1 MKTSRTSAPSGP
13 QYAECSTPPGRTYA
27 SSGPSSYGAVDD
39 ERLHPLEHDPEL
51 LVRMAV
57 ERHGRARLEADEVQH
72 RGVAEQRLPAHA
84 GGELE
89 CAMASSRTN
98 WAICGAPSLDYR
110 CVAVMIV
117 EQRDYHVYT
126 GKLPELVRLYETE
139 GIPIQQEI
147 LGGLVGAFTTDV
159 GALSTYTTLWR
170 YDSFAE
176 REERRARLQAD
187 ERWKDV
193 PRQGPAAHPHA
204 AEPDPRPDVVLAAAV
219 MGALDGKV
227 AIVTGGAQ
235 GIGAAIAAGLA
246 AEGATRR
253 RRRPRTRRERRRSEA
268 PTSTSDEED
277 VARMVE
283 ETLAR
288 HGRIDILVNNAGL
301 YASLEM
307 RAFTEIPL
315 EEWNRV
321 MEVNVASMFLTCRAV
336 VPVMREQ
343 GGGKIVNIS
352 SGTPFRGVP
361 FLLHYVTSKGAI
373 VALTRAL
380 AKELGKDSIHV
391 NCVAPGFT
399 MSDGVKSHPEVIEKL
414 RDVSVASRT
423 IQRDQVPEDV
433 VGAVVFLCTPAA
445 DFITG
450 QTMVIDGGQ
459 YFH

>member
-1 MKTSRTSAPSGP
+1 
-13 QYAECSTPPGRTYA
+13 
-27 SSGPSSYGAVDD
+27 
-39 ERLHPLEHDPEL
+39 
-51 LVRMAV
+51 
-57 ERHGRARLEADEVQH
+57 
-72 RGVAEQRLPAHA
+72 
-84 GGELE
+84 
-89 CAMASSRTN
+89 
-98 WAICGAPSLDYR
+98 
-110 CVAVMIV
+110 
-117 EQRDYHVYT
+117 
-126 GKLPELVRLYETE
+126 
-139 GIPIQQEI
+139 
-147 LGGLVGAFTTDV
+147 
-159 GALSTYTTLWR
+159 
-170 YDSFAE
+170 
-176 REERRARLQAD
+176 
-187 ERWKDV
+187 
-193 PRQGPAAHPHA
+193 
-204 AEPDPRPDVVLAAAV
+204 
-219 MGALDGKV
+219 MGALDGKI

-246 AEGATRR
+246 GEGAEVVVADLE
-253 RRRPRTRRERRRSEA
+253 PPEGGIEADVSSE
-268 PTSTSDEED
+268 DD
-277 VARMVE
+277 VQRMVGQALE
-283 ETLAR
+283 R
-288 HGRIDILVNNAGL
+288 NGRIDILVNNAGL

-315 EEWNRV
+315 DEWNHV

-380 AKELGKDSIHV
+380 ARELGKDSIHV

-399 MSDGVKSHPEVIEKL
+399 MSEGVKSHPEVIEKL
-414 RDVSVASRT
+414 RDVSIASRA

>member
-1 MKTSRTSAPSGP
+1 MSAL
-13 QYAECSTPPGRTYA
+13 AGR
-27 SSGPSSYGAVDD
+27 
-39 ERLHPLEHDPEL
+39 
-51 LVRMAV
+51 
-57 ERHGRARLEADEVQH
+57 
-72 RGVAEQRLPAHA
+72 
-84 GGELE
+84 
-89 CAMASSRTN
+89 
-98 WAICGAPSLDYR
+98 
-110 CVAVMIV
+110 
-117 EQRDYHVYT
+117 
-126 GKLPELVRLYETE
+126 
-139 GIPIQQEI
+139 
-147 LGGLVGAFTTDV
+147 
-159 GALSTYTTLWR
+159 
-170 YDSFAE
+170 
-176 REERRARLQAD
+176 
-187 ERWKDV
+187 
-193 PRQGPAAHPHA
+193 
-204 AEPDPRPDVVLAAAV
+204 
-219 MGALDGKV
+219 V

-235 GIGAAIAAGLA
+235 GIGAAIAAGLEA
-246 AEGATRR
+246 AGAEVVIADLEPPEGGIRADVSSESDVSQMVGEAL
-253 RRRPRTRRERRRSEA
+253 ERN
-268 PTSTSDEED
+268 
-277 VARMVE
+277 
-283 ETLAR
+283 
-288 HGRIDILVNNAGL
+288 GRIDILVNNAGL

-399 MSDGVKSHPEVIEKL
+399 MSEGVKSNPEVVEAL
-414 RDVSVASRT
+414 RDVSVAART
-423 IQRDQVPEDV
+423 IQRDQLPEDV